1 MKLFYKTLIFLVL
14 NLQTVAWSQTTT
26 IQQLRA
32 TQEEQLRQ
40 AQLNIEEMRRL
51 EDEKVR
57 LANRLAETNQLM
69 TTLQSQTTVNLTAAI
84 SLEEI
89 GHILEN
95 KTFGGCE
102 VTAGEQLGVYYIKNK
117 RSDERIRFVFLSK
130 ENVLAAQAKIVKNE
144 FAQTSEEQ
152 AKDVFEIFQPK
163 YDPNKISQE
172 GPVTA
177 TIRFELSSNEIGVVK
192 HAVFTGLVATE
203 EASGFF
209 AWFRSKPAEG
219 SMAVITCL

>member
-1 MKLFYKTLIFLVL
+1 
-14 NLQTVAWSQTTT
+14 
-26 IQQLRA
+26 
-32 TQEEQLRQ
+32 
-40 AQLNIEEMRRL
+40 MRRL

-69 TTLQSQTTVNLTAAI
+69 TTLQSQTTGNLSTPI

-89 GHILEN
+89 GHLLEN

-102 VTAGEQLGVYYIKNK
+102 VTSGEQLGIYYIKNK

-144 FAQTSEEQ
+144 FAHTSEEQ
-152 AKDVFEIFQPK
+152 VKDVFEIFQPK
-163 YDPNKISQE
+163 YDPNKITQE

-177 TIRFELSSNEIGVVK
+177 TLRFELSSNEIGRVR
-192 HAVFTGLVATE
+192 HAVFTGLVAPE
-203 EASGFF
+203 ETTGFF
-209 AWFRSKPAEG
+209 SWFKSKPAEG
-219 SMAVITCL
+219 SVAVITCL